1 MVVFNAA
8 LHKNYCLK
16 RTFATKHP
24 YFGGVMNTNTNCI
37 RKFTHSNLTILQ
49 KCT

>member
-1 MVVFNAA
+1 MVAFNAA

-16 RTFATKHP
+16 RRFAFKHP
-24 YFGGVMNTNTNCI
+24 YFGRVTNTNTNCV

-49 KCT
+49 ECS